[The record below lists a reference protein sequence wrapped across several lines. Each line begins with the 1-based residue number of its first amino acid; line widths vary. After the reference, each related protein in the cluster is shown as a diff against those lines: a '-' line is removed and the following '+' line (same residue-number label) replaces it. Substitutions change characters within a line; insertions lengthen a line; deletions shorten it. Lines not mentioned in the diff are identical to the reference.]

1 MNIHFFLSE
10 KGGLSPLAAFIQGSR
25 TSGSSPWVGDDG
37 SPLPYLAPTI
47 TNGDLPTNNELVFQ
61 STSPTAFKYI
71 ATVNGQQ
78 VPFYACEI

>member
-1 MNIHFFLSE
+1 MNIYFFTIRDS
-10 KGGLSPLAAFIQGSR
+10 LSPRAAFIQCSR

-61 STSPTAFKYI
+61 STSPTAFKYV

-78 VPFYACEI
+78 LPFYACEI